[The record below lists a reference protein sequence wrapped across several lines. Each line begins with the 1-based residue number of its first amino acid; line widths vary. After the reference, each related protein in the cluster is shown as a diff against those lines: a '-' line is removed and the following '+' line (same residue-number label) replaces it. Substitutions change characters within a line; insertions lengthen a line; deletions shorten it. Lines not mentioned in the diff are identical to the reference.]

1 MVFFVTPLFVD
12 STLGDSYI
20 FPVCLRMPIG
30 HPFFLF
36 NTILILPIYKKKGN
50 LSVCLLACTN
60 SDMIEACLQT
70 FAALFN
76 QSTGKYSL

>member
-12 STLGDSYI
+12 STLGDSCI

-36 NTILILPIYKKKGN
+36 NTILILPIYKKREIFQ
-50 LSVCLLACTN
+50 SVYWLAP
-60 SDMIEACLQT
+60 IRI
-70 FAALFN
+70 
-76 QSTGKYSL
+76 